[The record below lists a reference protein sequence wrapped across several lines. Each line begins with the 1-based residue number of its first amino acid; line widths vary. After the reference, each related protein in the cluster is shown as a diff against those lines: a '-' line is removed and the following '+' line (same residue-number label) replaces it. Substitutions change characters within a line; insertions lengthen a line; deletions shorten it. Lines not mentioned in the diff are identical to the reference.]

1 MGQDYVSF
9 CFCGTKIVRHRRLKK
24 AYKLPTAD
32 LYFFK
37 EKPFKLQKGDYNMEK
52 IKNSWESKR
61 RSSDRAALITA
72 LAVTLGCFVLLVIGF
87 VVTGS
92 LIGLF

>member
-1 MGQDYVSF
+1 
-9 CFCGTKIVRHRRLKK
+9 
-24 AYKLPTAD
+24 
-32 LYFFK
+32 
-37 EKPFKLQKGDYNMEK
+37 MEK

-61 RSSDRAALITA
+61 RFSDRAALITA